1 MGIRDGFITSK
12 FIIFVLNFL
21 YKFFTIRGITIIGL
35 DKDLNCMNKGI
46 LHICHLGITLNEI
59 TM

>member
-46 LHICHLGITLNEI
+46 LHICHLGITL
-59 TM
+59 MR